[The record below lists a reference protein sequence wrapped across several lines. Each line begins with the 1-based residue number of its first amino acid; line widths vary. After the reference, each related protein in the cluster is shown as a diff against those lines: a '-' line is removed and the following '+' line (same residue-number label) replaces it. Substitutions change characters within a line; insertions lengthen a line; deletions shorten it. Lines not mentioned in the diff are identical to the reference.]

1 MQDFQMGGGRGQGV
15 LDGSTEGFILHPPN
29 DHWNKRMGE
38 EITLHSINSAF
49 VVSELLM
56 IYKGNTALLSR
67 TMRAFIPEDIL
78 ASSN

>member
-15 LDGSTEGFILHPPN
+15 LGWSTEGIILHPPN
-29 DHWNKRMGE
+29 DRWDKRMGE
-38 EITLHSINSAF
+38 ETTLHSINSAF

-56 IYKGNTALLSR
+56 MYKGNSALLSR
-67 TMRAFIPEDIL
+67 TMRAFIPRDVL